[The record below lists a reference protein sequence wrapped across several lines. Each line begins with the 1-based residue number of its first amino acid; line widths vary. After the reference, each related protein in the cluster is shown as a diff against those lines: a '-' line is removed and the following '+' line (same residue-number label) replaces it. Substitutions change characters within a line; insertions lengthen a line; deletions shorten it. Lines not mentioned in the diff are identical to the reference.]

1 MNAAAGSAAAASLPI
16 TAKRT
21 RQITTP
27 EGLRLPLVLAS
38 RGARAGALILDVLI
52 ILFSLILFHIVLLA
66 VAGGLIAGVGS
77 GSFAVSSG
85 ASEFLLI
92 LLIIGL
98 FVSWYGYFLVQE
110 LGPRGATLGKRIMG
124 IRVAARRGERLTP
137 EAVIAR
143 NLLRDIEIFYPLV
156 FILSSAFQALDG
168 GESSTLVW
176 AAAGWFALFALL
188 PFFNRD
194 ALRAGDII
202 AGTWVV
208 ETPRVRLARALSIT
222 GPAAA
227 TTAAKGAAIGAA
239 TGATTGAG
247 NQASITF
254 SDAELAVYGERELQ
268 VLERLLR
275 EDKDEALATVHAAIY
290 RKIGR
295 DAPQADAPGRDSA
308 TADQRAFLE
317 AFYAALR
324 DKLEKDMRFGKR
336 KADKFS

>member
-77 GSFAVSSG
+77 GSFAAPSG

-98 FVSWYGYFLVQE
+98 FLSWYGYFLVQE

-208 ETPRVRLARALSIT
+208 ETPRVRLARALST
-222 GPAAA
+222 TAPAAA
-227 TTAAKGAAIGAA
+227 TTLATAAAA
-239 TGATTGAG
+239 GATTGAG
-247 NQASITF
+247 TQASITF

-275 EDKDEALATVHAAIY
+275 EDKDEALATVHGAIC

-295 DAPQADAPGRDSA
+295 DAPQAGAAGRDSA
-308 TADQRAFLE
+308 SADQRAFLE

-324 DKLEKDMRFGKR
+324 AKLEKDMRFGKR